1 MTESC
6 VRGRT
11 PRKSLKIRD
20 LTPKFGVP
28 SAVVIGE
35 WNAHQFDLLLRK
47 RVGNAHRCRAHTRT
61 LQKTSKVHTRI
72 AGERIAN
79 PGTVGSNPAGS
90 ARSPA
95 NRLSFLRHSLLMSS
109 LESYDFG

>member
-20 LTPKFGVP
+20 LTPKLGVP

-47 RVGNAHRCRAHTRT
+47 RVRTHTAVVHVRYAHFMNGRFQPMVVPDR
-61 LQKTSKVHTRI
+61 
-72 AGERIAN
+72 
-79 PGTVGSNPAGS
+79 
-90 ARSPA
+90 
-95 NRLSFLRHSLLMSS
+95 
-109 LESYDFG
+109 